1 MERMGIK
8 LYSAMEFLL
17 WDINNWEECT
27 RVLENRILAD
37 TSRDPEREC
46 FILKPTLWQNCK
58 DANNTAHLLF
68 DIFTVS
74 FRLSLVS
81 SWQAANFTSG
91 KCVTRVKIKPH
102 LQVVCKTQWLWKF
115 PLLQNVIPSFS
126 LTFHS
131 RVLFTLHIVINFYCW
146 KHMPGKFF
154 PLTAHGLKRRKW
166 SEVTVSNLYY
176 RIISGRSSVISF
188 MP

>member
-1 MERMGIK
+1 MLHTE
-8 LYSAMEFLL
+8 AM
-17 WDINNWEECT
+17 
-27 RVLENRILAD
+27 
-37 TSRDPEREC
+37 
-46 FILKPTLWQNCK
+46 LWQNCK

-81 SWQAANFTSG
+81 CWQAANFTSTES
-91 KCVTRVKIKPH
+91 VWRVKIKPH
-102 LQVVCKTQWLWKF
+102 LQVVCKTQWAVEVSTFTKC
-115 PLLQNVIPSFS
+115 NSTFS
-126 LTFHS
+126 MFS

-146 KHMPGKFF
+146 KHMPGENSFLLLPMDSQEKEV
-154 PLTAHGLKRRKW
+154 KW
-166 SEVTVSNLYY
+166 SDGPVNLYY